1 MKLSVA
7 IVEDHAFTRT
17 TLHSALTA
25 KGLDVVFS
33 TANASEA
40 VRLARLKFPHVAL
53 LDLHLGKGPTGID
66 VAVELRSQNPHIGLI
81 FLTSF
86 DDPRLLDSSIGEL
99 PEGSIYV
106 TKSAI
111 GDIDALVKMLYTSAL
126 GKSDISSG
134 LPGGPLR
141 NFTSRQVSIL
151 RLVALG
157 FSNSEIAK
165 QLFITEKSVESA
177 IRRLAK
183 SLNIKTD
190 PSANQR
196 VHLANVFLRS
206 AGPSAL
212 E

>member
-7 IVEDHAFTRT
+7 IVEDDAFTRT
-17 TLHSALTA
+17 TLHSALEA
-25 KGLDVVFS
+25 KGLNVVFS
-33 TANASEA
+33 TADASEA
-40 VRLARLKFPHVAL
+40 VRLAQLKFPHVAL
-53 LDLHLGKGPTGID
+53 LDLHLGKGPTGVD
-66 VAVELRSQNPHIGLI
+66 VAVELRRQNPNIGLI

-99 PEGSIYV
+99 PENSTYV
-106 TKSAI
+106 TKSTI
-111 GDIDALVKMLYTSAL
+111 GDVDALVKLLYTSAL
-126 GKSDISSG
+126 GKSVKSSA
-134 LPGGPLR
+134 LEVGPLQG
-141 NFTSRQVSIL
+141 FTRRQMSIL

-177 IRRLAK
+177 IRRLAH
-183 SLNIKTD
+183 SLNIRTD

-206 AGPSAL
+206 SGLSAL

>member
-7 IVEDHAFTRT
+7 IVEDDAFTRT
-17 TLHSALTA
+17 TLHSALDA
-25 KGLDVVFS
+25 KGLNVVFS
-33 TANASEA
+33 TADASEA
-40 VRLARLKFPHVAL
+40 VRLAQLKFPHVAL
-53 LDLHLGKGPTGID
+53 LDLHLGKGPTGVD
-66 VAVELRSQNPHIGLI
+66 VAVELRRQNPNIGLI

-99 PEGSIYV
+99 PENSTYV
-106 TKSAI
+106 TKSTI
-111 GDIDALVKMLYTSAL
+111 GDVDALVKLLYTSAL
-126 GKSDISSG
+126 GKSVKSSA
-134 LPGGPLR
+134 LEVGPLQG
-141 NFTSRQVSIL
+141 FTRRQMSIL

-177 IRRLAK
+177 IRRLAH
-183 SLNIKTD
+183 SLNIRTD

-206 AGPSAL
+206 SGLSAL